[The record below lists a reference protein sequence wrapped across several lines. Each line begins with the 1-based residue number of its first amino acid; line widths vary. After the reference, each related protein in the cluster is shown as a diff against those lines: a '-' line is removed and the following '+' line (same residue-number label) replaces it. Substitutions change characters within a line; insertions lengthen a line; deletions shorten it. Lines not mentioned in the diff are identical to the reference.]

1 MPVLNSSQ
9 SGFTARLDHTIT
21 KDEVHG
27 IEERKPAA
35 QDILK
40 LDQDQALRIVDPP
53 LDGSPLQ
60 FLEDLRLRS
69 ATMKTWKSNE
79 DNHFNENSLDP
90 APDKLSMHD
99 AYEAPGA
106 YDQGRNDEKEHIL
119 LDIDNF
125 YDSPTKDHNKKE
137 WHEWFASPQKRR
149 EE

>member
-27 IEERKPAA
+27 IDERKPAVM
-35 QDILK
+35 DILK
-40 LDQDQALRIVDPP
+40 PDQDQALRIVDSP

-60 FLEDLRLRS
+60 FLEDVRLRS
-69 ATMKTWKSNE
+69 TTNKTWESNE
-79 DNHFNENSLDP
+79 DNPFNENVLEP

-106 YDQGRNDEKEHIL
+106 YDQERNAEKEHIP

-125 YDSPTKDHNKKE
+125 YDSPTKDHNKKD
-137 WHEWFASPQKRR
+137 WFASSQKRH